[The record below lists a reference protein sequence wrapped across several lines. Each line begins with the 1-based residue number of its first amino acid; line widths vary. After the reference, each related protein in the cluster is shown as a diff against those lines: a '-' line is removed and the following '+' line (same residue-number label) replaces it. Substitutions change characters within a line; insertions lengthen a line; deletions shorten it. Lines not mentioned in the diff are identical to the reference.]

1 MVFTINEVG
10 KIISNYLDVPIE
22 NIFKAKYSF
31 VIIIDN
37 QTKRKTIYINIS
49 L

>member
-1 MVFTINEVG
+1 MVLTINEVG
-10 KIISNYLDVPIE
+10 KIISNYLDVSVE
-22 NIFKAKYSF
+22 NIFKTKYSF

-37 QTKRKTIYINIS
+37 QTKRKTIHINIS